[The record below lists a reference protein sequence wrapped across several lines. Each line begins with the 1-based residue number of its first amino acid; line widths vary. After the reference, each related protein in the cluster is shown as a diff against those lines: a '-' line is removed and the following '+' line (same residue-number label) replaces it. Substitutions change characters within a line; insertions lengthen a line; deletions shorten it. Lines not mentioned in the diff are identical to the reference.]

1 MEKVLNKVKIIQSYS
16 FDALEKKVNEYIN
29 KLMDNGGLV
38 IDVRVQ
44 HGHDKNY
51 FAVITMQHNYNN
63 GLYVNN

>member
-29 KLMDNGGLV
+29 ELMNNGGLV

-44 HGHDKNY
+44 HRHDQRHY
-51 FAVITMQHNYNN
+51 AVITMQYNYNN
-63 GLYVNN
+63 GFYVNN